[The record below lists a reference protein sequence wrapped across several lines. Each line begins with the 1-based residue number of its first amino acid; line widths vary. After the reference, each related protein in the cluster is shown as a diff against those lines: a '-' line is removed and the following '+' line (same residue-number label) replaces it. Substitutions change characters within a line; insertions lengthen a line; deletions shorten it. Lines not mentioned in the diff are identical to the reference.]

1 MLGMEEVW
9 DGYHIWSDVWCDI
22 ATLRHDGPKKNTSP
36 QNISNEKQK
45 QITNAKHKNK
55 ESDNQEPTFPP
66 PKKKKHNKKD
76 LKKKRSKL
84 QP

>member
-1 MLGMEEVW
+1 MM
-9 DGYHIWSDVWCDI
+9 
-22 ATLRHDGPKKNTSP
+22 AQKNTSP

-55 ESDNQEPTFPP
+55 ESDNQEPTFPAP
-66 PKKKKHNKKD
+66 KKKHNKKD

>member
-1 MLGMEEVW
+1 MDIIYDLM
-9 DGYHIWSDVWCDI
+9 YDVI
-22 ATLRHDGPKKNTSP
+22 LPHYVMMAQKNTSP

-55 ESDNQEPTFPP
+55 ESDNQEPTFPAP
-66 PKKKKHNKKD
+66 KKKHNKKD